1 MAEISN
7 LTVAQLSALIR
18 GGHLSPATLVQT
30 CLDRIAAFD
39 PHLHAVNSLRAE
51 AALDEARQAADEI
64 ARGGWRGP
72 LHGIP
77 VGIKDLIDV
86 AGLPTTAQAAHRRGH
101 MASGDA
107 AVVQRLKTAGAV
119 ILSKLATHEYAVGL
133 NEDAAFP
140 AVRNPWD
147 LSRDPCGSSSGSAV
161 AVAAGLCPGAVGSDT
176 AGSIRDPAAWCGVAG
191 LKPTDGLIAT
201 GGLLPLSRSM
211 DCIGPMAR
219 TAADCA
225 LMLEAMG
232 GPPVAPDLP
241 DLRGCRI
248 GLPRHVYR
256 DHATLDPE
264 VAAAT
269 EATIA
274 LLRDLG
280 ALVTEVRLPDFTEMG
295 RIARCI
301 TWPEETAEHGAELD
315 GWPDR
320 FSATA
325 RARLADGRSIPA
337 PDYITALGQRRNMRA
352 AVAAVMSETE
362 LLFLP
367 AILTP
372 AQPLGYESGPMGEV
386 DLSLARPFNLTG
398 NPALS
403 FCIGLT
409 RQGLPIG
416 GQLVAG
422 WHDDAR
428 LLQVAATLERAMG
441 VEAWRKLDPGLPTGP
456 CQHDH
461 RTRVR

>member
-161 AVAAGLCPGAVGSDT
+161 AVAAGLGPGAVGSDT

-201 GGLLPLSRSM
+201 GGLPVAEHWKLYLPALLVSFVIMVPAIIAAEKYGRM
-211 DCIGPMAR
+211 KLVFNAAVVVLLVVQIGF
-219 TAADCA
+219 A
-225 LMLEAMG
+225 LFATSLYGLALWLTLFFVAFNILEATQPSLISRIAPPHAKGAALGVYNTTQALGLFVG
-232 GPPVAPDLP
+232 GVL
-241 DLRGCRI
+241 G
-248 GLPRHVYR
+248 
-256 DHATLDPE
+256 
-264 VAAAT
+264 
-269 EATIA
+269 
-274 LLRDLG
+274 G
-280 ALVTEVRLPDFTEMG
+280 ALAKHLGP
-295 RIARCI
+295 
-301 TWPEETAEHGAELD
+301 GAVWACGGLLTVI
-315 GWPDR
+315 WLSLSTTMAMPALR
-320 FSATA
+320 RRQATA
-325 RARLADGRSIPA
+325 
-337 PDYITALGQRRNMRA
+337 
-352 AVAAVMSETE
+352 
-362 LLFLP
+362 
-367 AILTP
+367 
-372 AQPLGYESGPMGEV
+372 
-386 DLSLARPFNLTG
+386 
-398 NPALS
+398 
-403 FCIGLT
+403 
-409 RQGLPIG
+409 
-416 GQLVAG
+416 
-422 WHDDAR
+422 
-428 LLQVAATLERAMG
+428 
-441 VEAWRKLDPGLPTGP
+441 
-456 CQHDH
+456 
-461 RTRVR
+461 